1 MKFTFKPSPN
11 YRDKQSTHSIMLELM
26 IGLLVVFGFSVY
38 YYFTEFGSQYG
49 IRAIGLLATAMVAAF
64 GTEAVWYAFSKKN
77 VAKEIKNSF
86 PAITATILTLMVSI
100 NTSYYA
106 LAIATIVAI
115 LFGKLVFGGF
125 GQNIFNP
132 AALGRAVIMASFA
145 GSVAADFATG
155 ATPTAAYASAGWM
168 STSASAFD
176 AFVANFGG
184 MSNMFVGMYP
194 GALGETSAL
203 VIILVGVY
211 LAIRKVI
218 DWRVPVVYVTT
229 MFVLTFMV
237 GAMHGQGLYYPLF
250 HLLSGGALFGAVFM
264 MTDPV
269 TNPTS
274 AAGRIIFAM
283 GCAILT
289 VVIRLK
295 ANLPEGVL
303 YSILLMNMLTP
314 AIERLTD
321 GQQIKMMK
329 KNLLTIGIVGVVGI
343 ASVAACSLGVTA
355 KESTGSDA
363 GTGESTEGGSSTD
376 APALALGNPV
386 ALDADFAKFD
396 AQVESSE
403 GGVYVVKVKGY
414 GLIDPEGHAG
424 ESGID
429 YARNVFEVQINPET
443 NEIMSIKNT
452 TFGDTPGIGDKG
464 VSEAYL
470 ETFVG
475 LNTTDVTQEVD
486 TVTSAT
492 WTSES
497 VVAAIQAAINAV
509 NE

>member
-11 YRDKQSTHSIMLELM
+11 YRDKQSTHSIMMELAL
-26 IGLLVVFGFSVY
+26 GLLVVFGFSVY

-49 IRAIGLLATAMVAAF
+49 IRAIGLLATALVAAYA
-64 GTEAVWYAFSKKN
+64 TEAIWYAFSKKN

-86 PAITATILTLMVSI
+86 PAITAIILTLMVSI

-106 LAIATIVAI
+106 LAISTIIAI

-125 GQNIFNP
+125 GQNVFNP
-132 AALGRAVIMASFA
+132 AAIGRAVLMTSFA
-145 GSVAADFATG
+145 GSVAVDFATS
-155 ATPTAAYASAGWM
+155 ATPTAAYASAGWI
-168 STSASAFD
+168 SSSQTAFD

-184 MSNMFVGMYP
+184 MSNMFVGFYP

-203 VIILVGVY
+203 VIILVGIY
-211 LAIRKVI
+211 LAVRKVI
-218 DWRVPVVYVTT
+218 DWRVPVTYVVT
-229 MFVLTFMV
+229 MFALTFIV

-274 AAGRIIFAM
+274 AVGRIIFAM

-321 GQQIKMMK
+321 GNQIKMVK
-329 KNLLTIGIVGVVGI
+329 KNIISICIVGVVGI
-343 ASVAACSLGVTA
+343 ASVAACGLAISA
-355 KESTGSDA
+355 KETTGTET
-363 GTGESTEGGSSTD
+363 GTTEEGGSTD
-376 APALALGNPV
+376 VPTLALGNPV
-386 ALDADFAKFD
+386 ALDADFAMFD
-396 AQVESSE
+396 AKVESSE
-403 GGVYVVKVKGY
+403 GGVYTVKVKGY

-424 ESGID
+424 ESGIE
-429 YARNVFEVQINPET
+429 YTRNVFEVEINPET

-464 VSEAYL
+464 LDQYL

-475 LNTTDVTQEVD
+475 LNTTDTTQEVD
-486 TVTSAT
+486 TITGAT

-497 VVAAIQAAINAV
+497 VVASIQAAINAV